1 MSEVEPVEAPLS
13 PMHRRIGDALWVG
26 MLHPWMTRALV
37 GLVVAIH
44 VYVGVRM
51 WLAHKT
57 YVVGILLGQRDL
69 GTLEAVGAMRGLRV
83 SGGEYWRLVSCI
95 LLHGDGMHILLNAV
109 ALFALGRLC
118 ESVYGPVRLLFL
130 FMVSGV
136 CGSLLSWA
144 GGNASSVGASG
155 GIFGLMGAAIVFGFR
170 FQKELPPMAGEL
182 FRKRLLPWVGLNLFI
197 GAVVPFIDNLGHVGG
212 LVGGSLLALFLR
224 NRVIPRKEGTL
235 VGTIATG
242 VLGGGLL
249 LVGLLGVF
257 GVLQ

>member
-1 MSEVEPVEAPLS
+1 MSDVEPVQVPLS
-13 PMHRRIGDALWVG
+13 PLHRRIADALYVG
-26 MLHPWMTRALV
+26 MLHPWMTRGLV

-51 WLAHKT
+51 WLAHKAHF
-57 YVVGILLGQRDL
+57 VGVFLAQRDL
-69 GTLEAVGAMRGLRV
+69 GTLEATGAMRGLRV
-83 SGGEYWRLVSCI
+83 SGGEYWRLTSCI

-170 FQKELPPMAGEL
+170 FQKELPPRAGEL
-182 FRKRLLPWVGLNLFI
+182 FRKQLLPWVALNLFI

-224 NRVIPRKEGTL
+224 NRVIPRKEGKL
-235 VGTIATG
+235 AGTIATG
-242 VLGGGLL
+242 AVGGGLL
-249 LVGLLGVF
+249 LTGLLGVF
-257 GVLQ
+257 GVLR